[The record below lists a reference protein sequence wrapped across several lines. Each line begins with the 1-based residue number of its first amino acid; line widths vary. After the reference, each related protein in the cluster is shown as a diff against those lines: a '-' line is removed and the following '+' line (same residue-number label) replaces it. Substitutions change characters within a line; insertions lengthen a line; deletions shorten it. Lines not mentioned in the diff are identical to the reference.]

1 MQGLDVSPQHVVT
14 TPVIGTY
21 RWLQIQLR
29 EVHSFNLIYFSA
41 CGIKIWTRGDFW
53 SAWDL
58 SGMGCQSPVDDCQ
71 CRDWVLSD
79 TPESGP

>member
-29 EVHSFNLIYFSA
+29 EVHSFNLIYCTA
-41 CGIKIWTRGDFW
+41 CGIKI
-53 SAWDL
+53 
-58 SGMGCQSPVDDCQ
+58 
-71 CRDWVLSD
+71 
-79 TPESGP
+79 

>member
-29 EVHSFNLIYFSA
+29 EVQLQS
-41 CGIKIWTRGDFW
+41 
-53 SAWDL
+53 DL
-58 SGMGCQSPVDDCQ
+58 LYAL
-71 CRDWVLSD
+71 WH
-79 TPESGP
+79 

>member
-1 MQGLDVSPQHVVT
+1 MQGLDVSPQHVT
-14 TPVIGTY
+14 TPVM
-21 RWLQIQLR
+21 LQIQLR
-29 EVHSFNLIYFSA
+29 EVHSFNLIYCTA

-71 CRDWVLSD
+71 CRD
-79 TPESGP
+79 